1 MTNLRVS
8 KIVLSVLL
16 FSLSTKFSS
25 VFAQDS
31 TYSRHQ
37 VNSMVEANL
46 YGFSQNTPFWFRANQ
61 YSTIPNQLPT
71 LNLRASRHELRTFRK
86 NNDWKYGYGAAVVL
100 NAGTKSNL
108 VLPELYASLRYKIFE
123 LYAGRRKETFGLC
136 DSTLNTGS
144 YSWSGNALPMPKITL
159 QVPEYTVVPYTKG
172 WLQFKGSYAHG
183 WFGEN
188 RFVSHNFLHQK
199 TLYLRLGKPQ
209 SQFKWYAGFNHQVQW
224 GGLANYDARA
234 VTNDQKFPSDLLAY
248 WYVISGSGG
257 KIGKVKKFSAFD
269 STNRVGN
276 HLGTI
281 DIGLEIDL
289 KRSRL
294 FIYRQN
300 IYEDGSLYYLNSIND
315 GLNGISFTNLFATRQ
330 KGKFS
335 VHKILFEYLNTTSQG
350 GRDFGTTPGTLGND
364 NYFNHQQFRDGWTYQ
379 GRVIGT
385 PFVTNR
391 FDSKEKFQ
399 GSDFHN
405 GFENANNNRVQV
417 YHVGVQGYF
426 GKDIAFLSKI
436 SFSKNYGTY
445 GFPYPTT
452 PRQYSGLLQVMGKL
466 PYLGGLQWTAATAW
480 DYGGLYDDSFALRLG
495 VRKTWNK

>member
-8 KIVLSVLL
+8 KIVLSILL

-25 VFAQDS
+25 VFSQDS
-31 TYSRHQ
+31 TSSRHQ

-46 YGFSQNTPFWFRANQ
+46 YGFSGATPFWFRANQ
-61 YSTIPNQLPT
+61 YGTIPNQLPT
-71 LNLRASRHELRTFRK
+71 LNLRASRHELRSFKK
-86 NNDWKYGYGAAVVL
+86 NNNWKYGYGAEVVL
-100 NAGTKSNL
+100 NAVPKSNF
-108 VLPELYASLRYKIFE
+108 VLPEFYASLRYKIFE

-136 DSTLNTGS
+136 DSTLGMGS
-144 YSWSGNALPMPKITL
+144 YIWSGNALPMPKVTL
-159 QVPEYTVVPYTKG
+159 QVLEYTVVPYTKG

-209 SQFKWYAGFNHQVQW
+209 SQFKWHAGFNHQVQW
-224 GGLANYDARA
+224 GGIANYDASA
-234 VTNDQKFPSDLLAY
+234 VTNDQKFPGNLLAY
-248 WYVISGSGG
+248 YYVVTGIGG
-257 KIGKVKKFSAFD
+257 AVGRVKQFSAFD

-276 HLGTI
+276 HLGTL
-281 DIGLEIDL
+281 DLGMEIAL
-289 KRSRL
+289 KRSQL
-294 FIYRQN
+294 FLYRQT
-300 IYEDGSLYYLNSIND
+300 IYEDGTPFYGGNLAD
-315 GLNGISFTNLFATRQ
+315 GLHGIAWSNQVIIRE
-330 KGKFS
+330 KRKWIIK
-335 VHKILFEYLNTTSQG
+335 KILVEFLNTISQG
-350 GRDFGTTPGTLGND
+350 GNTFYAGALRNN

-417 YHVGVQGYF
+417 YHVGVQGYL

-452 PRQYSGLLQVMGKL
+452 PRQYSGLVQVTGKL